1 MYTHQHINR
10 PPLLALAQTDKARNP
25 EVAPPNARRST
36 KQGQARILDE
46 AQVNAVLSH
55 IRSTSHSPESDEVKF
70 LLSVRAGLRVAEI
83 AGMTLPAL
91 LDAEGKIG
99 DRVEVGRHIGKGRKA
114 RSIPMH
120 TELKAALVRLQ
131 RAFPQAVHVSFSKRQ
146 PRRVQSTNAVNQWFA
161 QIYREL
167 GLVGCS
173 SHSGRRTFI
182 TNLARIANET
192 DYSLRDVQKL
202 AGHAR
207 LDTTALYIDP
217 AQNLAALVAA
227 LGTPR
232 KRAA

>member
-1 MYTHQHINR
+1 MHTHHHINR
-10 PPLLALAQTDKARNP
+10 LPRLAFAHLG
-25 EVAPPNARRST
+25 NAGDLEAVTPATKRRI
-36 KQGQARILDE
+36 KQGRARILDE

-55 IRSTSHSPESDEVKF
+55 IRNTSNSPESDEVKF

-91 LDAEGKIG
+91 LNADGKIG

-114 RSIPMH
+114 RLIPMH

-131 RAFPQAVHVSFSKRQ
+131 RAFPNAVHVSFSRRQ
-146 PRRVQSTNAVNQWFA
+146 PRRVQSANAVNHWFA

-167 GLVGCS
+167 GMVGCS

-207 LDTTALYIDP
+207 LETTAVYIEP
-217 AQNLAALVAA
+217 ADNLTALVAS